1 MGQGMP
7 RHRWRSGQDV
17 AHDAAVEQND
27 GFGVA
32 DDARDE
38 DREIRVSLPC
48 SDVMF
53 GLTATYSHAFNAEWR
68 TI

>member
-1 MGQGMP
+1 M
-7 RHRWRSGQDV
+7 SGQDV

-53 GLTATYSHAFNAEWR
+53 GLTATYSHAFNA
-68 TI
+68 